1 MTEYDSI
8 PYATRQ
14 SLVRYLRDGI
24 DPGSFLYAV
33 LTNNLAD
40 AVGRADKENLPA
52 LKTIVM
58 FLRNRVP
65 SICHGSIEN
74 FNQWRNDPELR
85 AECMSYP
92 EGIKALDILNG
103 TFQ

>member
-65 SICHGSIEN
+65 SLCHGSVSDYRR
-74 FNQWRNDPELR
+74 WTRDPELR